1 MIHTPH
7 AIFRMKYGMRLLN
20 TPQIIF
26 DLCGRVSAASGSELG
41 FRKELIDGASL
52 ATARG
57 TDSEVEKAERI
68 MKNIRVYTLPTL
80 LAVIFLS
87 LTAVAQSKDQ
97 REKID
102 RMATQIEDLKTEL
115 VLLQRQTQTMQDTFN
130 KTMGELNTLITQM
143 SDNISNIRRATESA
157 STRGGDV
164 VSQVNSMGERITA
177 TNERMERLSEQ
188 FAQLKKVI
196 EDIPKMPV
204 LGNYDP
210 GNPDQLFAAATGDYF
225 RRNYDLALSEF
236 KTYVETYS
244 SSEKADDAQYWIG
257 EIYYAQKKLPEASG
271 AFEKVRMI
279 NPSGDKTAPAMY
291 KRGMVLLELGRRE
304 EAIAQLLTV
313 FKDYSKSK
321 EGELAFQKLQEIA
334 PESLP
339 TTPSTP
345 PPRRPPTPTRKP
357 N

>member
-1 MIHTPH
+1 
-7 AIFRMKYGMRLLN
+7 
-20 TPQIIF
+20 
-26 DLCGRVSAASGSELG
+26 
-41 FRKELIDGASL
+41 
-52 ATARG
+52 
-57 TDSEVEKAERI
+57 
-68 MKNIRVYTLPTL
+68 MKNIRVYTLPIL
-80 LAVIFLS
+80 LAIIL
-87 LTAVAQSKDQ
+87 LPLAAAAQSKDQ

-130 KTMGELNTLITQM
+130 KTMGELNTLIVQM
-143 SDNISNIRRATESA
+143 SDNISNIRRATESV

-210 GNPDQLFAAATGDYF
+210 GNPDQLFAAAIGDYF

-244 SSEKADDAQYWIG
+244 ISEKADDAQYFIG
-257 EIYYAQKKLPEASG
+257 EILYAQKKLPDAV
-271 AFEKVRMI
+271 AAYEKVRTI
-279 NPSGDKTAPAMY
+279 SPNGDKTAPALY
-291 KRGMVLLELGRRE
+291 KRGMVLLDMGRKD
-304 EAIAQLLTV
+304 EAVAQFLTI
-313 FKDYSKSK
+313 FRDYSKTK
-321 EGELAFQKLQEIA
+321 EGQDAFQKLQEIA
-334 PESLP
+334 PESVP
-339 TTPSTP
+339 TTTSTP
-345 PPRRPPTPTRKP
+345 PVRRPPTPTRKP
-357 N
+357 

>member
-1 MIHTPH
+1 
-7 AIFRMKYGMRLLN
+7 
-20 TPQIIF
+20 
-26 DLCGRVSAASGSELG
+26 
-41 FRKELIDGASL
+41 
-52 ATARG
+52 
-57 TDSEVEKAERI
+57 
-68 MKNIRVYTLPTL
+68 MKNIRLYILLIL
-80 LAVIFLS
+80 LAVIFLP
-87 LTAVAQSKDQ
+87 LTAAAQSKDQ

-130 KTMGELNTLITQM
+130 KTMGELNTLIVQM
-143 SDNISNIRRATESA
+143 SDNISNIRRATESV

-244 SSEKADDAQYWIG
+244 ISEKADDAQYFIG
-257 EIYYAQKKLPEASG
+257 EILYAQKKLPDASA
-271 AFEKVRMI
+271 AFERVRTI
-279 NPSGDKTAPAMY
+279 NPSGT
-291 KRGMVLLELGRRE
+291 RRRLHCISAE
-304 EAIAQLLTV
+304 WSCWRWGAE
-313 FKDYSKSK
+313 KK
-321 EGELAFQKLQEIA
+321 
-334 PESLP
+334 PSL
-339 TTPSTP
+339 
-345 PPRRPPTPTRKP
+345 

>member
-1 MIHTPH
+1 
-7 AIFRMKYGMRLLN
+7 MK
-20 TPQIIF
+20 
-26 DLCGRVSAASGSELG
+26 S
-41 FRKELIDGASL
+41 
-52 ATARG
+52 
-57 TDSEVEKAERI
+57 
-68 MKNIRVYTLPTL
+68 IRVYILLIL
-80 LAVIFLS
+80 LAVIFLP
-87 LTAVAQSKDQ
+87 LTAAAQSKEQ

-196 EDIPKMPV
+196 ENIPRMPV

-210 GNPDQLFAAATGDYF
+210 GNPDQLFAAAYSDYF
-225 RRNYDLALSEF
+225 RGNYDLAMSEF
-236 KTYVETYS
+236 NQYVETYP

-257 EIYYAQKKLPEASG
+257 EILLAQKKLLEALA

-279 NPSGDKTAPAMY
+279 SPSGDKTALTLY
-291 KRGMVLLELGRRE
+291 KRGMVLLDLGRRE
-304 EAIAQLLTV
+304 EAIAQFLTV
-313 FKDYSKSK
+313 FKDYSKTK

-334 PESLP
+334 PE
-339 TTPSTP
+339 
-345 PPRRPPTPTRKP
+345 
-357 N
+357 

>member
-1 MIHTPH
+1 
-7 AIFRMKYGMRLLN
+7 
-20 TPQIIF
+20 
-26 DLCGRVSAASGSELG
+26 
-41 FRKELIDGASL
+41 
-52 ATARG
+52 
-57 TDSEVEKAERI
+57 
-68 MKNIRVYTLPTL
+68 MKNIRVYILLIL
-80 LAVIFLS
+80 LAVIFLP
-87 LTAVAQSKDQ
+87 LTAVAQSKEQ

-130 KTMGELNTLITQM
+130 KTMGELNTLIVQM
-143 SDNISNIRRATESA
+143 SDNISTIRRATESV
-157 STRGGDV
+157 SSRGGDV

-196 EDIPKMPV
+196 ENIPKMPV

-225 RRNYDLALSEF
+225 RSNYDLALSEF

-244 SSEKADDAQYWIG
+244 SSEKADDAQYFIG
-257 EIYYAQKKLPEASG
+257 EILYAQKKMPEASA

-279 NPSGDKTAPAMY
+279 NPNGDKTAPAMY
-291 KRGMVLLELGRRE
+291 KRGMVLLEMGRRE
-304 EAIAQLLTV
+304 EAVAQLLTV
-313 FKDYSKSK
+313 FKDYSKTK

-334 PESLP
+334 PESV
-339 TTPSTP
+339 STP
-345 PPRRPPTPTRKP
+345 PPTTPPGRRPTTPRKP
-357 N
+357 